1 MLSTWV
7 IVVGGMLPVNAL
19 REIGDTRGRMD
30 TGTNIEAA
38 GQAARVV
45 ETGSGAPVVVLHG
58 WGGRIESMAPV
69 VDCLRASFRVI
80 AFDLPG
86 FGRSPAPIGAWGT
99 ADYAGFVREA
109 LSILGVERA
118 HFVGHSFGAKTSL
131 YIAATYPEIVDKLL
145 LMGSSG
151 LRSAPSMKARA
162 KRAASQGARFAGRLG
177 PPGRAV
183 REAAY
188 KRLASEDYR
197 NAGPMR
203 PTFVKVVNE
212 DIGYLLGSVKAS
224 TLLIWGTEDD
234 AVPLA
239 HARKMEESIP
249 DAGLVLFEG
258 AGHFAYLDEPQRFC
272 RVARHFL
279 S

>member
-1 MLSTWV
+1 MDDTPQV
-7 IVVGGMLPVNAL
+7 
-19 REIGDTRGRMD
+19 EI
-30 TGTNIEAA
+30 E
-38 GQAARVV
+38 GQAARVI
-45 ETGSGAPVVVLHG
+45 ETGSGPPVVVLHG

-69 VDCLRASFRVI
+69 IDCLRASFRVI

-86 FGRSPAPIGAWGT
+86 FGRSPAPVGVWGT
-99 ADYAGFVREA
+99 ADYAGFVRAA
-109 LSILGVERA
+109 LQEMDIERA

-131 YIAATYPEIVDKLL
+131 YLAAIHPQMVNKLL
-145 LMGSSG
+145 LVGSSG
-151 LRSAPSMKARA
+151 LRSAPSLKARA
-162 KRAASQGARFAGRLG
+162 KRIASKTARAVGKLG
-177 PPGRAV
+177 PPGQVIRD
-183 REAAY
+183 AAY
-188 KRLASEDYR
+188 KKLASEDYR

-212 DIGYLLGSVKAS
+212 DLSDLLPSISAS
-224 TLLIWGTEDD
+224 TLLVWGTEDD
-234 AVPLA
+234 AVPVA
-239 HARKMEESIP
+239 HARKMEEAIP